1 MLDFVKR
8 PFIIH
13 KPFDDFFGG
22 HKLEDGE
29 IFVFRF
35 GYVKH
40 YTIMKNLLSHITN
53 SIEKVIIRLC
63 M

>member
-22 HKLEDGE
+22 HKLEDAE
-29 IFVFRF
+29 IFISLFERVFSD
-35 GYVKH
+35 
-40 YTIMKNLLSHITN
+40 KN
-53 SIEKVIIRLC
+53 
-63 M
+63 

>member
-22 HKLEDGE
+22 HKLEDDE
-29 IFVFRF
+29 IFVLLFKN
-35 GYVKH
+35 VK
-40 YTIMKNLLSHITN
+40 LLI
-53 SIEKVIIRLC
+53 
-63 M
+63 

>member
-29 IFVFRF
+29 IYVFRF
-35 GYVKH
+35 DHLKH
-40 YTIMKNLLSHITN
+40 CTIMKNIFLHITN
-53 SIEKVIIRLC
+53 STEKVIIR
-63 M
+63 

>member
-22 HKLEDGE
+22 HKLEDVE
-29 IFVFRF
+29 IFVLLFKIVNF
-35 GYVKH
+35 LI
-40 YTIMKNLLSHITN
+40 TI
-53 SIEKVIIRLC
+53 
-63 M
+63 